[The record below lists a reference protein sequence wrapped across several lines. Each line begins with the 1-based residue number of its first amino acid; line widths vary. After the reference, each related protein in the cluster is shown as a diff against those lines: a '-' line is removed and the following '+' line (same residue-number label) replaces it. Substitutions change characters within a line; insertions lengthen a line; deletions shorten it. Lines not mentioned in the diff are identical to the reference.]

1 MKCKNRAES
10 RDLTKPHRDRQK
22 AVPVPTDATLRLLS
36 LEPCKYSQP
45 LHSLSLSLHFHQNT
59 LSLLFPAY
67 LILQCSL
74 NPTSSLSPRTP
85 PALSSPAN
93 SPPLPQP

>member
-10 RDLTKPHRDRQK
+10 RDLTKPQRDRQK

-45 LHSLSLSLHFHQNT
+45 LHSLSLSTSTRT
-59 LSLLFPAY
+59 LSLSSFPP
-67 LILQCSL
+67 I
-74 NPTSSLSPRTP
+74 
-85 PALSSPAN
+85 
-93 SPPLPQP
+93 